1 MGVEERGLRGNL
13 IWILGIKSFSCRGGQ
28 ALELLRAGLESPSLE
43 VLKTFWG
50 CALVVTT
57 AVLGFGDFGD
67 IFQPFLPQ
75 VIPSP
80 WSENQNFPV
89 EKFRQGTGSWGMPE
103 LPLQGANPGKA
114 GKEGILQ
121 AWSLHAPGLGAGD
134 RGGKRGWD
142 RT

>member
-80 WSENQNFPV
+80 WSESQNFLV
-89 EKFRQGTGSWGMPE
+89 EIPE
-103 LPLQGANPGKA
+103 APA
-114 GKEGILQ
+114 GQRELGN
-121 AWSLHAPGLGAGD
+121 ARAAPS
-134 RGGKRGWD
+134 RSKSRKSRKRGNSAGLEPPRPRAGRW
-142 RT
+142 